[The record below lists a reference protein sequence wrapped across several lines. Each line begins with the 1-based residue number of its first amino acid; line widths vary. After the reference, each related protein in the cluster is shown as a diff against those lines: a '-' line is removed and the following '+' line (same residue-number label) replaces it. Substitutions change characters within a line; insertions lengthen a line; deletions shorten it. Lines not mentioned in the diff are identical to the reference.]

1 MGSLRPLPSGSQGT
15 RQVLDP
21 TSSREGN
28 VFSDAKMRAARAKNW
43 IPYKWQNGNFVEITA
58 GGVRGDV
65 DGNGVV
71 DIDDLNIVINIMVKK
86 ATMAQ
91 WPNADVDK
99 NGVVDIDDLNIIINI
114 MVKKA
119 TKAQWPNADIDKNG
133 EVDIDDL
140 NIVINIMVHKDNG

>member
-1 MGSLRPLPSGSQGT
+1 M
-15 RQVLDP
+15 LDP
-21 TSSREGN
+21 TSSSEGN
-28 VFSDAKMRAARAKNW
+28 VFSDANVRAARAKNW
-43 IPYKWQNGNFVEITA
+43 IPYKWQGGVFVEIIA
-58 GGVRGDV
+58 GSVRGDV

-114 MVKKA
+114 MVKK
-119 TKAQWPNADIDKNG
+119 D
-133 EVDIDDL
+133 
-140 NIVINIMVHKDNG
+140 